1 MTDGQFVML
10 YFMFIPMI
18 LLFITEG
25 ISEYF
30 ENIKKIKLENIKYR
44 KQNRLL
50 QEEIEREN
58 FIKNELPNAVGNSA
72 RIYVNSTKLL

>member
-10 YFMFIPMI
+10 YFMFIPTI
-18 LLFITEG
+18 LLFVIEG

-30 ENIKKIKLENIKYR
+30 ENIKKIKLENMKYR

-50 QEEIEREN
+50 QEKIEREN
-58 FIKNELPNAVGNSA
+58 FIKNELPTALGNST